1 MMTDHDTDTADR
13 SPASLLTRFRQLGRG
28 LFESLPGQLLML
40 VVGFIAIGMV
50 LVYFPAVSAY
60 RYQWMMDRAEAAH
73 LAALAA
79 DVVDNQAEIAAMT
92 VEELLQGADAIA
104 VSRVRDG
111 INELMLY
118 GGPVSAPLVQSD
130 LRTAGWLD
138 HLNDTLDLLV
148 APDGRLLRIRAEPPG
163 RPGELIDVMV
173 LEAPLKREI
182 HAFSRRLLFTSV
194 LVALAIGAVVY
205 TALFVLFVR
214 PMRQLASSMMRF
226 REAPEDLSR
235 SIVPSGRS
243 NEIGLAEEELARMQT
258 QIRQALQQRERLAAL
273 GEAVAK
279 ISHDLRNVLT
289 SAQLVSDRLA
299 MDDDERV
306 RKMGERLV
314 RAVDRGVRLCQAA
327 LEYGR
332 ADEQPLDLQPV
343 ALRELLDEASGDA
356 RLSEGE
362 AAWSNQVDET
372 LVVEGDADYMHR
384 IFLNLFRNALQAMH
398 AAGGEIR
405 LSVSTRAHESQLFIC
420 VEDSGPGLPPKARDN
435 LFKAFTSSTRK
446 GGTGLGLSISRE
458 LAKAH
463 GGDLVL
469 ETTGESGTVFTVI
482 WPVSAD

>member
-1 MMTDHDTDTADR
+1 MDEIQAPKTDQPRNGVMMR
-13 SPASLLTRFRQLGRG
+13 VRRLCRG

-40 VVGFIAIGMV
+40 VVGFITVGMV

-92 VEELLQGADAIA
+92 VEELLEGADAIA
-104 VSRVRDG
+104 VSRVRNG

-118 GGPVSAPLVQSD
+118 GGPVSAPLVESD
-130 LRTAGWLD
+130 LRKASWWD
-138 HLNDTLDLLV
+138 HLRDTLDVLT
-148 APDGRLLRIRAEPPG
+148 APPGRLLRIRAEPSG

-173 LEAPLKREI
+173 REDPLKRDI
-182 HAFSRRLLFTSV
+182 HAFSRQLLFVSV
-194 LVALAIGAVVY
+194 IIALAIGSVVY
-205 TALFVLFVR
+205 AALFILFVR
-214 PMRQLASSMMRF
+214 PMRQLAASMMRF
-226 REAPEDLSR
+226 RDAPEDLSR
-235 SIVPSGRS
+235 RIVPSGRR
-243 NEIGLAEEELARMQT
+243 NEIGQAEEELAEMQA

-299 MDDDERV
+299 MADDERV

-314 RAVDRGVRLCQAA
+314 RAVDRGVRLCEAA
-327 LEYGR
+327 LQYGR
-332 ADEQPLDLQPV
+332 AEETELEVQPINLY
-343 ALRELLDEASGDA
+343 ALIEEASGDA

-362 AAWSNQVDET
+362 AEWLNAVEET
-372 LVVEGDADYMHR
+372 LVVDADPDHMHR

-405 LSVSTRAHESQLFIC
+405 LNVSAREEAGSLYIC
-420 VEDSGPGLPPKARDN
+420 VEDSGPGLPEKARAN
-435 LFKAFTSSTRK
+435 LFKAFTGSTRK

-463 GGDLVL
+463 GGDLIL
-469 ETTGESGTVFTVI
+469 ERSGEDGTVFAVI
-482 WPVSAD
+482 WPSSPE